1 MLAAS
6 CDDVLTQDT
15 RVFNVNDDVADILYQ
30 ALPSRTG
37 MMQSMRMQSN
47 GGCAWSTACTAACP
61 LSTTV
66 QHGLTLIHLSS
77 QRERDRLFRVYEEAP
92 AFSLRPY
99 PRLTLQLN
107 LKDGFCVI
115 RWWGSIYQ

>member
-1 MLAAS
+1 VLAAS
-6 CDDVLTQDT
+6 RDSVLSQDT
-15 RVFNVNDDVADILYQ
+15 RVYNVNDDVAGILYQ

-47 GGCAWSTACTAACP
+47 GGCAWSTACTAAWP

-66 QHGLTLIHLSS
+66 QHGLTLIHLSG

-92 AFSLRPY
+92 AFALTPVSLY
-99 PRLTLQLN
+99 SQT
-107 LKDGFCVI
+107 
-115 RWWGSIYQ
+115 